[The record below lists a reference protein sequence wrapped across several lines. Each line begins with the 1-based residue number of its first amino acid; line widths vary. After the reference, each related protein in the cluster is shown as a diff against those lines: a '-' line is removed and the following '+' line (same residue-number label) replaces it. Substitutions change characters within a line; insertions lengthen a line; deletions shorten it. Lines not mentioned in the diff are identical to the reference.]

1 VLPFS
6 ELVVAAEALNN
17 QLIIKDIH
25 GGIANLIY
33 SFVLF
38 CFFCF
43 WLLGCSCG
51 YFKGSATMI
60 H

>member
-38 CFFCF
+38 CF

>member
-33 SFVLF
+33 SFV
-38 CFFCF
+38 FFCF
-43 WLLGCSCG
+43 VFGCWVAAAVIS
-51 YFKGSATMI
+51 KVLQL
-60 H
+60 